1 MKGHPIRY
9 SPEEL
14 AWLETNR
21 LLPVGDYHR
30 QFVEAFP
37 TRIDVTP
44 GHLHALR
51 KRKGWK
57 TGRTGQFVAGQES
70 WNKGKPMPSHPN
82 SAAHQFRKGQRSG
95 VAERLWKP
103 IGTERVS
110 KEGYIERKINDDMP
124 LRGRWRAVH
133 LIRWEELNGPL
144 PKGHCLKCLDGN
156 KANTD
161 PENWTLIPRALLPRL
176 NGGARK
182 QHLAFDE
189 AEPEVKPALLA
200 LAKLDRAAR
209 ERSRKE
215 SEHG

>member
-1 MKGHPIRY
+1 MKGRAIRY
-9 SPEEL
+9 SADEL
-14 AWLETNR
+14 AWLEANR
-21 LLPVGDYHR
+21 LLPIGDYHR
-30 QFVEAFP
+30 RFLQAFP
-37 TRIDVTP
+37 ERLDVAP

-57 TGRTGQFVAGQES
+57 TGRTGHFEPGQES

-82 SAAHQFRKGQRSG
+82 SQRTQFRKGERRG
-95 VAERLWKP
+95 VDVKLYKP

-110 KEGYIERKINDDMP
+110 PEGYIERKINDDMP

-133 LIRWEELNGPL
+133 LIRWEEVNGPL
-144 PKGHCLKCLDGN
+144 PKGHCLKCLDGD

-161 PENWTLIPRALLPRL
+161 PDNWQLIPRSLLPRL

-182 QHLAFDE
+182 QHLAFDQ

-200 LAKLDRAAR
+200 IARLDHVARKIAKTGGR
-209 ERSRKE
+209 
-215 SEHG
+215 